1 MQNIKEFLLRK
12 HCKEGATVA
21 TQFLTQCFDKFS
33 KKTTKIEKKQRK
45 PPKNAFLIYLHR
57 F

>member
-12 HCKEGATVA
+12 HYKEGATVA

-33 KKTTKIEKKQRK
+33 KKTTKIEKNNENPQKMH
-45 PPKNAFLIYLHR
+45 F
-57 F
+57 